1 MRNDIRKINNNVI
14 KTTIDRNKSLRA
26 FKNKSYDEQYKNAN
40 KSLKFRGGNNNA
52 QKRNN
57 ERN

>member
-57 ERN
+57 E